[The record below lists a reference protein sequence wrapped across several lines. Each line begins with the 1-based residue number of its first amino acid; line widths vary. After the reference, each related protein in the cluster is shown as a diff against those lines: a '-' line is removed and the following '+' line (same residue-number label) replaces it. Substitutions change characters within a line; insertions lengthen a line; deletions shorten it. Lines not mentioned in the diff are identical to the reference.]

1 MRIIILISLFIFN
14 FTSFSI
20 AETNSLIIKKLSV
33 VKRNK
38 PGCYRLGNIYGY
50 CQWMVKLTL
59 RNRSEK
65 PLNSFCSI
73 LNVNKKRYEICYGI
87 NSSKTLIKANKDKT
101 ILINLKDL
109 INYDNDAEMPNVYIN
124 NVKAKFK

>member
-59 RNRSEK
+59 RNKSEK
-65 PLNSFCSI
+65 SLNSFCSI